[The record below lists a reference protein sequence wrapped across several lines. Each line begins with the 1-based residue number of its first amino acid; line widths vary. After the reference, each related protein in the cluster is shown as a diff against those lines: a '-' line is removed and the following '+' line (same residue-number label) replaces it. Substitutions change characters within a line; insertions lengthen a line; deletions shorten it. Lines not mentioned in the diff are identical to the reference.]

1 MRTALALAIGVTA
14 LAGCAAERNGAGER
28 RGAVAFHYAT
38 PLTPRQLAWY
48 SRFDVLVT
56 HDPLPPA
63 QIAQLHARGTKVVLY
78 EWAVAFYDSLASP
91 WHKRLLADRRGLLNT
106 RPLRGGMGAPDLDAY
121 YYDPASR
128 EHIDERPR
136 LLARKLRALGYDGV
150 FLDTTTAESVHAAA
164 LAEYRLRHPKLSYDA
179 AYARFMRNLRGAL
192 GTNGV
197 IITNQGYRA
206 ASTLLPWVNYDI
218 SESLITHPHN
228 GKYVMRP
235 RNHATDPWKGID
247 FLMRKLIAPAK
258 KRYPRVRFVHLN
270 YVDQLTPAA
279 VERIVRIARAHGDEA
294 FVTLP
299 SIAREGSD
307 HDAYF
312 RGIPLRREVP

>member
-1 MRTALALAIGVTA
+1 MTRVRATLAIAMSVAALAA
-14 LAGCAAERNGAGER
+14 GAGER

-63 QIAQLHARGTKVVLY
+63 QVAQLHARGTKLVLY
-78 EWAVAFYDSLASP
+78 EWSVAFYASLAGA
-91 WHKRLLADRRGLLNT
+91 WQKQWIADRRGLLHSS
-106 RPLRGGMGAPDLDAY
+106 PLRGGVGSADADAW

-128 EHIDERPR
+128 EHLEERPR
-136 LLARKLRALGYDGV
+136 MLVQKLRAVGYDGV
-150 FLDTTTAESVHAAA
+150 FLDTTTAESVHADA
-164 LAEYRLRHPKLSYDA
+164 LAEYRLRHPDHGYDA
-179 AYARFMRNLRGAL
+179 AFARFMKNLRREL

-206 ASTLLPWVNYDI
+206 AASLLPWADYDV
-218 SESLITHPHN
+218 SESLITHPVN
-228 GKYVMRP
+228 GKFAMRP
-235 RNHATDPWKGID
+235 RKDAHDPWKGID

-258 KRYPRVRFVHLN
+258 KKYPRVRFVHLN
-270 YVDQLTPAA
+270 YVDALSPAA
-279 VERIVRIARAHGDEA
+279 VEGIVRIARAHGDEA

-299 SIAREGSD
+299 SLAREGSD
-307 HDAYF
+307 DDAYF
-312 RGIPLRREVP
+312 RAIPLRRVPVP

>member
-1 MRTALALAIGVTA
+1 MSVAALAA
-14 LAGCAAERNGAGER
+14 GAGER

-38 PLTPRQLAWY
+38 PLTARELAWY

-63 QIAQLHARGTKVVLY
+63 QVAQLHARGTKLVLY
-78 EWAVAFYDSLASP
+78 EWAVAFYASLAAP
-91 WHKRLLADRRGLLNT
+91 WQKQWVADRRGLLHSH
-106 RPLRGGMGAPDLDAY
+106 PLRGGVGAPDADAW

-128 EHIDERPR
+128 EHSEERAP
-136 LLARKLRALGYDGV
+136 LLAQKLRAIGYDGV
-150 FLDTTTAESVHAAA
+150 FLDTTTAESVPAAA
-164 LAEYRLRHPKLSYDA
+164 LSEYRLRHPALGYDA
-179 AYARFMRNLRGAL
+179 AFTRFMKSLRRELGAQ
-192 GTNGV
+192 GV

-206 ASTLLPWVNYDI
+206 AASLLPWANYDV
-218 SESLITHPHN
+218 SESLITHPVD

-235 RNHATDPWKGID
+235 RKDAGDPWEGID

-270 YVDQLTPAA
+270 YVDTLSRDS

-299 SIAREGSD
+299 SIARAGSD
-307 HDAYF
+307 DDAYF
-312 RGIPLRREVP
+312 RALPLRRVSVP